1 MILTILLLIAG
12 FILLVRGADYFVD
25 GSVALAQK
33 LRIPA
38 IVIGLT
44 VVAMGTSAPEAA
56 ISIMS
61 AIKDSDAIVVGNVIG
76 SNIVNILL
84 ILGITVLIS
93 NLPIKKNTM
102 LYEIPFVGFITLLL
116 CGMGLMFGNISRLS
130 AFVLLGLFVLFLG
143 YLYIVSK
150 YEKTPEIETKQI
162 SPLKIASY
170 LIGGLALL
178 IIGSDLTVD
187 SAIKLARIF
196 GVSERIIGI
205 TIVAFGTSVPELV
218 TCIVSAIKKQ
228 TDIAVGNIIGS
239 NMFNILFVLG
249 ITGAISPILF
259 KPEFLFDGAFAL
271 LAVAMLMLF
280 SYKDM
285 ILKRWAGIC
294 FLGIYAIYLALAFTI

>member
-130 AFVLLGLFVLFLG
+130 AFGLLGLFVLFLG
-143 YLYIVSK
+143 YLYIVSNMK
-150 YEKTPEIETKQI
+150 KRQKSKQN
-162 SPLKIASY
+162 K
-170 LIGGLALL
+170 
-178 IIGSDLTVD
+178 
-187 SAIKLARIF
+187 
-196 GVSERIIGI
+196 
-205 TIVAFGTSVPELV
+205 SVP
-218 TCIVSAIKKQ
+218 
-228 TDIAVGNIIGS
+228 
-239 NMFNILFVLG
+239 
-249 ITGAISPILF
+249 
-259 KPEFLFDGAFAL
+259 
-271 LAVAMLMLF
+271 
-280 SYKDM
+280 
-285 ILKRWAGIC
+285 
-294 FLGIYAIYLALAFTI
+294 